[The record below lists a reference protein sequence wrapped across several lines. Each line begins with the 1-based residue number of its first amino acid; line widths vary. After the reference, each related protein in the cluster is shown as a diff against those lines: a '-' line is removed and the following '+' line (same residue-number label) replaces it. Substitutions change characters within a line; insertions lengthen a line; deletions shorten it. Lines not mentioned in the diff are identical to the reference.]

1 MARKPL
7 IAGNW
12 KMNLNHLEAIAL
24 VQKLSFA
31 LPDKYTENVDVA
43 VIPPFTDI
51 RSVQNVV
58 EGDKLALAYGAQD
71 ISTHES
77 GAYTGEIAPSML
89 EKLGCTYVVVG
100 HSERREYHSESNEE
114 VAAKAKIAIAHNMQP
129 IVCVGEALDIRE
141 KGTHV
146 DFVTAQT
153 KASLAGLSREELSK
167 VVIAYEPI
175 WAIGTGKVASA
186 ADAQEVCGAIR
197 KTIAEISDQE
207 LADSMRILYGGSVNA
222 GNVAEIVAEED
233 VDGGLVGG
241 ASLKADE
248 FAKLCALAAKI
259 HAPLT
264 LPLVLYLLYFV
275 VHNAC
280 RLRVSTC
287 LTVY

>member
-153 KASLAGLSREELSK
+153 KASIAGLSREELSK

-248 FAKLCALAAKI
+248 FAKLCALAANS
-259 HAPLT
+259 A
-264 LPLVLYLLYFV
+264 
-275 VHNAC
+275 A
-280 RLRVSTC
+280 
-287 LTVY
+287 